1 MTTVI
6 TYGTFDLFHIGHVN
20 LLRRLRAL
28 GDRLVVGCSTDEF
41 NMLKGKKSMMP
52 YGHRV
57 DILQACRYVDAVFP
71 EENWGQKRIDIAR
84 EGADIFAMGD
94 DWSGKFDDLSDQCQ
108 VIYLPR
114 TADVSSTEIRQLV
127 HSFKQEQVLALK
139 NSAEYVVQLINKL

>member
-28 GDRLVVGCSTDEF
+28 GDRLIVGCSTDSF
-41 NMLKGKKSMMP
+41 NALKGKKSMMP
-52 YGHRV
+52 YAHRIA
-57 DILQACRYVDAVFP
+57 ILEACRYVDVVFP
-71 EENWGQKRIDIAR
+71 EEHWDQKRADIIR
-84 EGADIFAMGD
+84 EKADIFAMGD
-94 DWSGKFDDLSDQCQ
+94 DWSGKFDELNDQCQ

-127 HSFKQEQVLALK
+127 HTFKQEQVLALRH
-139 NSAEYVVQLINKL
+139 STEHVLQLIDKL